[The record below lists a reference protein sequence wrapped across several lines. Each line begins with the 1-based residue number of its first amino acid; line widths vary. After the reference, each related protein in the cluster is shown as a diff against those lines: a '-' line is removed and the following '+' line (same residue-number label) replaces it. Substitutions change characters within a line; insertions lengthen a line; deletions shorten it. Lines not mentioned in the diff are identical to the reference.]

1 MSAIHQLGLDL
12 KANLRIRYTLLIAS
26 CKSASCQVNCKPPSL
41 QLSLAKAE
49 WSGNKKPRKRRFRA
63 LTNKVTAYT
72 QVCAKIFCSCVQFQV
87 VQSRLLALKYS
98 LTPIS
103 TIHPTPSLTPPLK
116 RVTGTTAVLAKY
128 VEQDIDWGDVTPVPR
143 HATLRPWSRRAPRRL
158 RRRSCPRCSSR
169 RCLRCRRRHRPRSPL
184 LRISRRTL
192 TRVSTY

>member
-63 LTNKVTAYT
+63 LINKVTAYT

-98 LTPIS
+98 LTPIP
-103 TIHPTPSLTPPLK
+103 TIHPTPSLTPPF
-116 RVTGTTAVLAKY
+116 GTCDRHNSRAS
-128 VEQDIDWGDVTPVPR
+128 EICREDIDWGESHTCSKARYTSSMVP
-143 HATLRPWSRRAPRRL
+143 AGSSSSSSSKLPTLLISSLSSVSAPASSTFSFVAYFETYSD
-158 RRRSCPRCSSR
+158 SC
-169 RCLRCRRRHRPRSPL
+169 
-184 LRISRRTL
+184 
-192 TRVSTY
+192 